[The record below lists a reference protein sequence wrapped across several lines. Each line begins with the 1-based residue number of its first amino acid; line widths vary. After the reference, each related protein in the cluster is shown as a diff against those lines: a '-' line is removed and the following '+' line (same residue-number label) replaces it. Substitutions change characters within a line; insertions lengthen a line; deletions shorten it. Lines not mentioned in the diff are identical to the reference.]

1 MATTETIERIN
12 QKFNVLKGNVEILR
26 GANIMQK
33 ASRGEIA
40 LDSAVILLGELVQLI
55 NEGAENGK

>member
-1 MATTETIERIN
+1 MATRETIERIN
-12 QKFNVLKGNVEILR
+12 QKFNVLRGNVEILR

-55 NEGAENGK
+55 NEGAENE

>member
-1 MATTETIERIN
+1 MATRETIERIN

-33 ASRGEIA
+33 ASRGEVA

-55 NEGAENGK
+55 NEGAEHGE